1 MKTFKNIIILL
12 ECLKNNNNFPKR
24 NFSRNSILFK
34 KKCFV
39 FCSLGYTVITFSYN
53 RSICNNLI
61 FDEFSPNSFDDVFLF
76 VDIVRKT
83 YYIRMRFTD
92 LLNLQVVFK
101 TTVNNQ
107 KQSIKN
113 NYLLCFDKRHMR

>member
-1 MKTFKNIIILL
+1 MKRYFILIRFRVFRLL
-12 ECLKNNNNFPKR
+12 E
-24 NFSRNSILFK
+24 
-34 KKCFV
+34 
-39 FCSLGYTVITFSYN
+39 YTVITFSYN
-53 RSICNNLI
+53 RTICNINNLI

-101 TTVNNQ
+101 TTVINQ

-113 NYLLCFDKRHMR
+113 NYLLCFDKRHMQ